1 MCKSVLPLPPPRPN
15 GSRQNDFVGLAS
27 GRAEGDILR
36 IILGIRSNF
45 PTESFLYL
53 YCVKILLAEDEKA
66 LGESILAFLKN
77 EGHVCEWV
85 KDFHAGEEKAGMY
98 QYDCALIDIGLPG
111 GSGLDIVK
119 ALKKSNAKTGII
131 IISAK
136 NSLDDKISGLDL
148 GADDYITKPFHLA
161 ELNSRLN
168 SVLRR
173 RNFEGSNEIIF
184 EKLKLIPDKQEVFV
198 KGKALTLTKKEYAL
212 LLFFIS
218 NKNRVVTKESIA
230 EHLWGDDMDM
240 ADSFDFIY
248 SHIKNLRKK
257 IMDAGGDDYLKSV
270 YGMGYK
276 FSAQ

>member
-1 MCKSVLPLPPPRPN
+1 M
-15 GSRQNDFVGLAS
+15 
-27 GRAEGDILR
+27 
-36 IILGIRSNF
+36 
-45 PTESFLYL
+45 
-53 YCVKILLAEDEKA
+53 KILLVEDETA
-66 LGESILAFLKN
+66 LGESVVTFLKK
-77 EGHVCEWV
+77 EGHLCEWV
-85 KDFHAGEEKAGMY
+85 KNFNAGDEKVSMY

-119 ALKKSNAKTGII
+119 ALKKNNSKTGII

-136 NSLDDKISGLDL
+136 NSLDDKVVGLDL
-148 GADDYITKPFHLA
+148 GADDYVTKPFHLA

-173 RNFEGSNEIIF
+173 RNFEGSNEIVF
-184 EKLKLIPDKQEVFV
+184 EKLKIIPDKQEVFAN
-198 KGKALTLTKKEYAL
+198 GKNITLTKKEFDL
-212 LLFFIS
+212 LLFFLS
-218 NKNRVVTKESIA
+218 NKNRVITKESIA
-230 EHLWGDDMDM
+230 EHLWGDEMDM

-257 IMDAGGDDYLKSV
+257 IMDASDEDYIKSV

>member
-1 MCKSVLPLPPPRPN
+1 
-15 GSRQNDFVGLAS
+15 
-27 GRAEGDILR
+27 
-36 IILGIRSNF
+36 
-45 PTESFLYL
+45 
-53 YCVKILLAEDEKA
+53 VKILLVEDEA
-66 LGESILAFLKN
+66 AIGESILSFLKN

-85 KDFHAGEEKAGMY
+85 KNYSAGDEKAAMY

-119 ALKKSNAKTGII
+119 ALKKNNPKTGII

-148 GADDYITKPFHLA
+148 GADDYITKPFHFA

-173 RNFEGSNEIIF
+173 RNFEGSNEIVF
-184 EKLKLIPDKQEVFV
+184 EKLKITPDKQEVLIN
-198 KGKALTLTKKEYAL
+198 GKPATLTKKEFDL
-212 LLFFIS
+212 LLFFLS
-218 NKNRVVTKESIA
+218 NKDRVVTKESIA
-230 EHLWGDDMDM
+230 EHLWGDESDA

-257 IMDAGGDDYLKSV
+257 IMDAGGDDYIKSV

-276 FSAQ
+276 FSV

>member
-1 MCKSVLPLPPPRPN
+1 M
-15 GSRQNDFVGLAS
+15 
-27 GRAEGDILR
+27 
-36 IILGIRSNF
+36 
-45 PTESFLYL
+45 
-53 YCVKILLAEDEKA
+53 KILLVEDEFA
-66 LGESILAFLKN
+66 LGESIISFLKN

-85 KDFHAGEEKAGMY
+85 KNFDEGNEKTGIY
-98 QYDCALIDIGLPG
+98 QYDCALIDITLPG
-111 GSGLDIVK
+111 GNGLDIVK
-119 ALKKSNAKTGII
+119 ALKKKNPKTGII
-131 IISAK
+131 VLSAK

-173 RNFEGSNEIIF
+173 RKFEGSNEIVF

-198 KGKALTLTKKEYAL
+198 KGKPINLTKKEYDM

-230 EHLWGDDMDM
+230 EHLWGDEMDM

-257 IMDAGGDDYLKSV
+257 IMDAGADDYIRSI
-270 YGMGYK
+270 YGIGYK
-276 FSAQ
+276 FTSQ

>member
-1 MCKSVLPLPPPRPN
+1 M
-15 GSRQNDFVGLAS
+15 
-27 GRAEGDILR
+27 
-36 IILGIRSNF
+36 
-45 PTESFLYL
+45 
-53 YCVKILLAEDEKA
+53 KILLVEDEA
-66 LGESILAFLKN
+66 AIGESILSFLKN

-85 KDFHAGEEKAGMY
+85 KNYSAGDEKAAMY

-119 ALKKSNAKTGII
+119 ALKKNNPKTGII

-148 GADDYITKPFHLA
+148 GADDYITKPFHFA

-173 RNFEGSNEIIF
+173 RNFEGSNEIVF
-184 EKLKLIPDKQEVFV
+184 EKLKITPDKQEVLIN
-198 KGKALTLTKKEYAL
+198 GKPATLTKKEFDL
-212 LLFFIS
+212 LLFFLS
-218 NKNRVVTKESIA
+218 NKDRVVTKESIA
-230 EHLWGDDMDM
+230 EHLWGDESDA

-257 IMDAGGDDYLKSV
+257 IMDAGGDDYIKSV

-276 FSAQ
+276 FSV